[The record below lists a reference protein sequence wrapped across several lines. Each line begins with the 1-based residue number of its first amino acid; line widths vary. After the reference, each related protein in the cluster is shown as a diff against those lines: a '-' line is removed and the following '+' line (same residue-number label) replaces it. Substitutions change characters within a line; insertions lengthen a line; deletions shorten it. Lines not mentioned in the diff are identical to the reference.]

1 MTNRPTTSTRV
12 LLIGK
17 PGPTQEQI
25 QAALNMEEEFDLV
38 DLISSTERLARDVS
52 NAETDIIL
60 VDHQISD
67 RSGLDVIDDLALQ
80 FPNTAII
87 AILPESEPVMT
98 QQVMLAGARAFIVKP
113 FTQTNLVSTLQRIR
127 TLEEARS
134 RHRPQEPSTEPERT
148 RALRVVT
155 VYSPKGGVGVSTIAT
170 NLALSHYEKT
180 GQRVLL
186 MDGKLF
192 FSHLDVALNIRSK
205 NSIADLIPH
214 ASSLDEGL
222 INEVVHHHAS
232 GIHVLLGPSNIN
244 VAQGIR
250 PDDLFAVFMGLQRSY
265 GLIVIDAGSALTEN
279 TVTLMDAADRILL
292 VSTPDLVSLH
302 EASNFIQFSQA
313 LSYPTDKLL
322 ITINRADIKGGIS
335 IGDVEAALHRQ
346 VFHQIPDD
354 EALVLRSLN
363 RGVPITIRYPRSP
376 VSRAFKTMA
385 EKLGQLSEKDT
396 ASQPAGARVRAIA

>member
-1 MTNRPTTSTRV
+1 V
-12 LLIGK
+12 LLIGN

-25 QAALNMEEEFDLV
+25 QAALNMEQEFDLV
-38 DLISSTERLARDVS
+38 DLLSSTERLSRDVS
-52 NAETDIIL
+52 ASEADIIL
-60 VDHQISD
+60 VDHQISE
-67 RSGLDVIDDLALQ
+67 RGGLDIIDDLALQ

-87 AILPESEPVMT
+87 AILPENEPTMT

-113 FTQTNLVSTLQRIR
+113 FTQTNLTSTLRRIR
-127 TLEEARS
+127 TLEEARF
-134 RHRPQEPSTEPERT
+134 RHRGPEPTAEPERT

-155 VYSPKGGVGVSTIAT
+155 VYSPKGGVGTSTIAT

-180 GQRVLL
+180 GQSVLL

-192 FSHLDVALNIRSK
+192 FSHLDVALNIRTK

-214 ASSLDEGL
+214 AGSLDEGL
-222 INEVVHHHAS
+222 INEVVYHHAS
-232 GIHVLLGPSNIN
+232 GIHVLMGPSNIN

-250 PDDLFAVFMGLQRSY
+250 PDDLFAVFMGLQRQY
-265 GLIVIDAGSALTEN
+265 DLIIIDAGSALTEN

-302 EASNFIQFSQA
+302 ETSNFIVFSQA

-376 VSRAFKTMA
+376 VSRAFKTLA